1 MQNIET
7 SELLN
12 IVEFSI
18 KHAYDKQ
25 RNSKLKLIEY
35 FSLTDLKPNELAG
48 LGYNCRGM
56 GKCNFLIKYT
66 SENYFALVQANVQN
80 VINGRFVYNG
90 HELTLEEKI
99 DILEKLKS
107 EGYPMLEGVVNEA
120 NRLYIEEG
128 IDAISKEEIKERL
141 LKNYNEKASKEGFTE
156 KYFQDRMSGY
166 KSIKKRI

>member
-7 SELLN
+7 IELLN

-80 VINGRFVYNG
+80 SINGRFVYNG
-90 HELTLEEKI
+90 YELTLEEKM

-107 EGYPMLEGVVNEA
+107 EGYPMLEGIVNEA
-120 NRLYIEEG
+120 KRLYIDEG
-128 IDAISKEEIKERL
+128 IDAISKEKIKERL
-141 LKNYNEKASKEGFTE
+141 LKNYNENAFKEGFTE
-156 KYFQDRMSGY
+156 EYFKDRATGF
-166 KSIKKRI
+166 KQKKKKI